1 MKIMFSNKKLVLP
14 FFSKLRIERNNAGFT
29 LIEIITVV
37 TMILIFTSIV
47 ILDKRE
53 GEKQFS
59 IQRSAHQL
67 AQDLRRVETMAM
79 TGQDSPKSFG
89 EIFPRGGYGIY
100 FEENSSSYIL
110 FCDCND
116 NGVYD
121 VGAAALSCASSTE
134 GNPWPEKIEEVFLE
148 PGVTVSGM
156 SPFSPLNVT
165 FFPPD
170 PIIKITPSFGSATT
184 SQAIATITLERRTKT
199 IFINTVGLIDID

>member
-1 MKIMFSNKKLVLP
+1 MFSNKKLVLP
-14 FFSKLRIERNNAGFT
+14 FFSKLKIKKNNAGFT
-29 LIEIITVV
+29 LIEILTVV
-37 TMILIFTSIV
+37 TMILIFTSIIV
-47 ILDKRE
+47 LDQRE
-53 GEKQFS
+53 GSKQFS

-67 AQDLRRVETMAM
+67 AQDLRKAENMAM

-89 EIFPRGGYGIY
+89 EIFPRGGYGVY
-100 FEENSSSYIL
+100 FEASSNSYIL

-148 PGVTVSGM
+148 PGVVLSNI
-156 SPFSPLNVT
+156 SPFSPLNIT

-170 PIIKITPSFGSATT
+170 PIITITPSFGSATT
-184 SQAIATITLERRTKT
+184 SQAIATLTLESRTRT

>member
-1 MKIMFSNKKLVLP
+1 MFSSKKLVLP
-14 FFSKLRIERNNAGFT
+14 FSPKLKIERKNAGFT

-37 TMILIFTSIV
+37 TMILIFTSIIV
-47 ILDKRE
+47 LDKRE

-59 IQRSAHQL
+59 IRRSAHQL
-67 AQDLRRVETMAM
+67 AQDLRRVENMAM

-100 FEENSSSYIL
+100 FEESSDSYIL

-148 PGVTVSGM
+148 SGVVISNM
-156 SPFSPLNVT
+156 SPFSPLNIT

-170 PIIKITPSFGSATT
+170 PIIRIKPSSGPATT
-184 SQAIATITLERRTKT
+184 SQAIATLTLEGRTRT